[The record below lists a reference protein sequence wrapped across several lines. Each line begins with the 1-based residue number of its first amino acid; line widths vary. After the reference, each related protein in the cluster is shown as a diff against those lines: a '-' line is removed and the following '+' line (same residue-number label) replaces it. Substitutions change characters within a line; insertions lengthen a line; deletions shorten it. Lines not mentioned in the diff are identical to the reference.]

1 MRTNKPSYY
10 PTLHE
15 KTPQSVIREA
25 SGGVKEITRQIHTGG
40 IKTSTVESKI
50 LSNAYQFILEY
61 LKESKALADGEQWS
75 NDLARKRLTIILW
88 WFKCL
93 TRPDRRIEQIR
104 NVYEG
109 CTTDPKILSQLIG
122 IPADQIAEPLPYIVA
137 EPCYICGCTH
147 YYLDS
152 FTCIDCAELLRG
164 RHKEKK
170 ATGIKPPKL
179 NRATR
184 VAKRKAR
191 EAALS
196 KVDSPYL

>member
-1 MRTNKPSYY
+1 MRTNKHSYY

-25 SGGVKEITRQIHTGG
+25 SRGIKEITRQIHTGG
-40 IKTSTVESKI
+40 IKTSTVERKI

-61 LKESKALADGEQWS
+61 SKESKALADGEQWS
-75 NDLARKRLTIILW
+75 NALARKRLTIILW

-109 CTTDPKILSQLIG
+109 CTTDPKILSQIIG

-137 EPCYICGCTH
+137 EPCHICGGTH
-147 YYLDS
+147 YTLDGYN
-152 FTCIDCAELLRG
+152 CIDCIEWTKQRQIEIAKTG
-164 RHKEKK
+164 KGKK
-170 ATGIKPPKL
+170 VF
-179 NRATR
+179 RATKD
-184 VAKRKAR
+184 AKRKAR
-191 EAALS
+191 EAALANI
-196 KVDSPYL
+196 DSPYL